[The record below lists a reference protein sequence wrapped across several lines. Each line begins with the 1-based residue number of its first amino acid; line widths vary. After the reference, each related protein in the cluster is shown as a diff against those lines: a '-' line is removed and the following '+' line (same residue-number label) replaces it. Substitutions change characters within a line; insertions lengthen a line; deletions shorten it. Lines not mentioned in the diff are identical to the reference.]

1 MSDVSI
7 WTQKKAVRAS
17 PRPLSPATARSLGE
31 MKSDDNF
38 NSRPPDSSAV
48 SPQQIAILQAE
59 GIVSGGRRATRK
71 PGRSKN
77 NNSVDGKEH

>member
-48 SPQQIAILQAE
+48 SLQQIAILQAE
-59 GIVSGGRRATRK
+59 EIVSGGRRATRK
-71 PGRSKN
+71 PVRSKN